1 MLLGK
6 QPPTVLK
13 TVRPRMQ
20 NGLKQFRRFV
30 PIAFS
35 ERYLLITNI
44 GLCVSLSALGDTI
57 QQSVKRARGLAKTHD
72 YVRTKNMS
80 VAAVSMGIICHY
92 WYRWLDR
99 FLPGYS
105 MRIVMKKVIWDQI
118 VLSPFM
124 WVTYFVVLGLLEQS
138 GYARFYER
146 LTDKGGKLYLAEW
159 LVWPPAQVLN
169 FYFLPTRFRVL
180 YDNIVSL
187 GFDWYSSYLL
197 NDHGVTN
204 PEQNAV
210 SSAKNVEND
219 GLDEDVLV
227 LTG

>member
-1 MLLGK
+1 
-6 QPPTVLK
+6 
-13 TVRPRMQ
+13 MQ

-35 ERYLLITNI
+35 ERYLLVTNI
-44 GLCVSLSALGDTI
+44 GLCVSLSALGDLL
-57 QQSVKRARGLAKTHD
+57 QQSVKRARGLAKNHD
-72 YVRTKNMS
+72 LVRTKNMS
-80 VAAVSMGIICHY
+80 LAAVSMGVICHY
-92 WYRWLDR
+92 WYLWLDR
-99 FLPGYS
+99 FLPGFS
-105 MRIVMKKVIWDQI
+105 LRVVMKKVIWDQI
-118 VLSPFM
+118 VLSPIM

-138 GYARFYER
+138 GYERFHER

-159 LVWPPAQVLN
+159 IVWPPAQVFN

-204 PEQNAV
+204 SESNSV
-210 SSAKNVEND
+210 SSEEEDEVES
-219 GLDEDVLV
+219 LAQ
-227 LTG
+227 